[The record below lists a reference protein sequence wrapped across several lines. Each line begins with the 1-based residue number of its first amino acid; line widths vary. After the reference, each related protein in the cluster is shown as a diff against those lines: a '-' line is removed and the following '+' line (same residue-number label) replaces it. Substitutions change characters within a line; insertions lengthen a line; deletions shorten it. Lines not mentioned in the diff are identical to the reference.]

1 MLDLSEDERR
11 ATDTLGRVFSFAVTP
26 YYFSLIDPA
35 DPDDPIRRMILPSLE
50 EERST
55 AFGEVDPLGEKPDQV
70 APGLTHRYPDRVLF
84 VVTSFCTS
92 YCRFC
97 IRKRNWHDSDAARSR
112 EDVDQALA
120 YIRAH
125 PEIRDVLVS
134 GGDPLT
140 LPAKQLDYALT
151 GLRAIPHVEI
161 VRFGSREPVQLP
173 MRITPELASLLE
185 RHAPVWINTHFN
197 HPREITAE
205 AALAVDRLLRAG
217 IPVNNQ
223 SVLLRGVND
232 SLEVMRELVH
242 GLLRIKVRPYYLY
255 HCDDVVGAAHLRT
268 SVRRGLEILEGLR
281 GHTTGFAVPTF
292 VVDAPGGGGKIPL
305 MPNYLVSQGESSLVV
320 RNFEGVLVR
329 IDDGPA
335 AGGGGGEGSARRR
348 PPQWRAARAHRA
360 ASAERRRPAGGR
372 RPAAGAAGN
381 PALRAPARRR
391 RRQARGA
398 PARRQADSL
407 KAAVVYSRLP
417 AGQLAPDDDRFEEF
431 DAPDVPA
438 AVAAALG
445 RLGTPPARS
454 KTTRGWSGAC
464 AGSARTSS

>member
-1 MLDLSEDERR
+1 MSLQADLAAPSAPSAAPAPASVPNRPSLPSPRHPAWADVPEASWNDVAWQLKHQVRSAAELARLLDLSTEERR
-11 ATDTLGRVFSFAVTP
+11 ATETLGRVFSFAVTP

-55 AFGEVDPLGEKPDQV
+55 AFGEIDPLGEKSDQV

-97 IRKRNWHDSDAARSR
+97 IRKRNWHHSDAARSR
-112 EDVDQALA
+112 EEVDQALA
-120 YIRAH
+120 YVRAH
-125 PEIRDVLVS
+125 PEIRDVLIS

-140 LPAKQLDYALT
+140 LPAKQLEYTLA

-173 MRITPELASLLE
+173 MRITPELVALLE
-185 RHAPVWINTHFN
+185 RHGPAWVNTHFN
-197 HPREITAE
+197 HAREITAE
-205 AALAVDRLLRAG
+205 AARAVDRLLRAG

-232 SLEVMRELVH
+232 SVDAMRDLLH

-268 SVRRGLEILEGLR
+268 SVRRGLEILEALR
-281 GHTTGFAVPTF
+281 GHTTGFAIPTF
-292 VVDAPGGGGKIPL
+292 VVDAPGGGGKVPL
-305 MPNYLVSQGESSLVV
+305 MPNYLVSQGENALVV

-329 IDDGPA
+329 IDDVPAA
-335 AGGGGGEGSARRR
+335 AGGDAKGERGGARRNGGRAPRAESPPQSVSDLLAGEGRRLVPQGLQHYARRR
-348 PPQWRAARAHRA
+348 AV
-360 ASAERRRPAGGR
+360 
-372 RPAAGAAGN
+372 AGAK
-381 PALRAPARRR
+381 RAKNRR
-391 RRQARGA
+391 AEK
-398 PARRQADSL
+398 PI
-407 KAAVVYSRLP
+407 P
-417 AGQLAPDDDRFEEF
+417 
-431 DAPDVPA
+431 
-438 AVAAALG
+438 
-445 RLGTPPARS
+445 
-454 KTTRGWSGAC
+454 
-464 AGSARTSS
+464 

>member
-1 MLDLSEDERR
+1 MSLQADLAAPSTPPTAPAAPATVPNRPAPPAPRHAAFADVPEAHWNDVGWQLKHAIRSGEQLAKLLPLCDEERR
-11 ATDTLGRVFSFAVTP
+11 ATDALARLFSFSVTP

-55 AFGEVDPLGEKPDQV
+55 AFGEVDPLGEKSDQV

-97 IRKRNWHDSDAARSR
+97 IRKRNWHSSDAARSR
-112 EDVDQALA
+112 EEVDQALA
-120 YIRAH
+120 YVRAH
-125 PEIRDVLVS
+125 PEIRDVLIS

-140 LPAKQLDYALT
+140 LPPKQLEHVLA

-173 MRITPELASLLE
+173 MRITPELVSLLE
-185 RHAPVWINTHFN
+185 RHGPIWVNTHFN

-205 AALAVDRLLRAG
+205 AALAVERLLRAG

-232 SLEVMRELVH
+232 SVEVMRELVQS
-242 GLLRIKVRPYYLY
+242 LLRIKVRPYYLY

-281 GHTTGFAVPTF
+281 GHTTGFAIPTY

-329 IDDGPA
+329 IDDGPVAPA
-335 AGGGGGEGSARRR
+335 ADARAERGSARRSR
-348 PPQWRAARAHRA
+348 SARASEPPQSVSDLLAGDGRRLVPQGLEHYA
-360 ASAERRRPAGGR
+360 RRRAV
-372 RPAAGAAGN
+372 AGAK
-381 PALRAPARRR
+381 RARRR
-391 RRQARGA
+391 RAEKPA
-398 PARRQADSL
+398 P
-407 KAAVVYSRLP
+407 
-417 AGQLAPDDDRFEEF
+417 
-431 DAPDVPA
+431 
-438 AVAAALG
+438 
-445 RLGTPPARS
+445 
-454 KTTRGWSGAC
+454 
-464 AGSARTSS
+464 

>member
-1 MLDLSEDERR
+1 MSLQAELAAPAAPTGAVSASASVPNRSSLPSPRHPVWADVPDASWHDVAWQLKHSIRSASDLARLLPLSSDERR

-35 DPDDPIRRMILPSLE
+35 DPDDPIRRMILPSLD

-55 AFGEVDPLGEKPDQV
+55 ASGEVDPLGEKSDQV

-97 IRKRNWHDSDAARSR
+97 IRKRNWHASDAARSR

-140 LPAKQLDYALT
+140 LPAKQLEYALA

-173 MRITPELASLLE
+173 MRITPELVSLLE
-185 RHAPVWINTHFN
+185 RHSPVWLNTHFN
-197 HPREITAE
+197 HPREITAD
-205 AALAVDRLLRAG
+205 AARAIERLLRAG

-232 SLEVMRELVH
+232 SVEVMRELVQ

-268 SVRRGLEILEGLR
+268 SVRRGLEILEALR

-305 MPNYLVSQGESSLVV
+305 MPNYLVSQGENSLVV

-329 IDDGPA
+329 IDDAPPA
-335 AGGGGGEGSARRR
+335 ATGEAKVERGAGRRGNG
-348 PPQWRAARAHRA
+348 RAARAEQPPQSVA
-360 ASAERRRPAGGR
+360 DLLAGEGR
-372 RPAAGAAGN
+372 RLVPQGIQHY
-381 PALRAPARRR
+381 ARRR
-391 RRQARGA
+391 
-398 PARRQADSL
+398 
-407 KAAVVYSRLP
+407 
-417 AGQLAPDDDRFEEF
+417 
-431 DAPDVPA
+431 
-438 AVAAALG
+438 AVAG
-445 RLGTPPARS
+445 SKRARS
-454 KTTRGWSGAC
+454 RAAAKPVP
-464 AGSARTSS
+464 

>member
-1 MLDLSEDERR
+1 MLLQAELAAPSAPAGAVPASASVPNRSTLPSPRHPAWADVPDASWNDVAWQLKKAIRNAADLARFLELSLAERR
-11 ATDTLGRVFSFAVTP
+11 AIDTLGRVFSFAVTP

-35 DPDDPIRRMILPSLE
+35 DPEDPIRRMILPSLE

-55 AFGEVDPLGEKPDQV
+55 AFGEVDPLGEKSDQV

-125 PEIRDVLVS
+125 GEIRDVLVS

-140 LPAKQLDYALT
+140 LPAKQLDYALA

-173 MRITPELASLLE
+173 MRVTPELVSALE
-185 RHAPVWINTHFN
+185 RHSPVWLNTHFN
-197 HPREITAE
+197 HPREITAD
-205 AALAVDRLLRAG
+205 AARAVERLLRAG

-232 SLEVMRELVH
+232 SVDVMRELVH

-281 GHTTGFAVPTF
+281 GHTTGFAIPTF

-305 MPNYLVSQGESSLVV
+305 MPNYLVSQGENSLVV

-329 IDDGPA
+329 IDDGPVA
-335 AGGGGGEGSARRR
+335 ASDESKPERGANRRGGRAGRAARPPQSVADLLAGEGRRLVPQGIQHYARRR
-348 PPQWRAARAHRA
+348 
-360 ASAERRRPAGGR
+360 
-372 RPAAGAAGN
+372 
-381 PALRAPARRR
+381 
-391 RRQARGA
+391 
-398 PARRQADSL
+398 
-407 KAAVVYSRLP
+407 
-417 AGQLAPDDDRFEEF
+417 
-431 DAPDVPA
+431 
-438 AVAAALG
+438 AVAG
-445 RLGTPPARS
+445 SKRARS
-454 KTTRGWSGAC
+454 RREQKPVS
-464 AGSARTSS
+464 

>member
-1 MLDLSEDERR
+1 MSSQAELAAPSAPPSAQPASASVPNRFALPSPRHPAWADVPEASWNDVGWQLKHSIRNAADLARFLDLSEDERR

-26 YYFSLIDPA
+26 YYFSLIDPT

-112 EDVDQALA
+112 DEVDQALA
-120 YIRAH
+120 YIRSH
-125 PEIRDVLVS
+125 PEIRDVLIS

-140 LPAKQLDYALT
+140 LPLKQLDYALS
-151 GLRAIPHVEI
+151 GIRAIPHVEI

-173 MRITPELASLLE
+173 MRVTPELVSLLE
-185 RHAPVWINTHFN
+185 RHAPVWLNTHFN
-197 HPREITAE
+197 HPREITAD
-205 AALAVDRLLRAG
+205 AARAVDRLLRAG

-232 SLEVMRELVH
+232 SVDVMRDLVQ

-268 SVRRGLEILEGLR
+268 SVRRGIEILEGLR

-305 MPNYLVSQGESSLVV
+305 MPNYLVSQGENSLVV

-329 IDDGPA
+329 IDDGPVGA
-335 AGGGGGEGSARRR
+335 SGDAKPSPGVGRRGSG
-348 PPQWRAARAHRA
+348 RAARAA
-360 ASAERRRPAGGR
+360 QPPQSVADLLAGEGR
-372 RPAAGAAGN
+372 RLVPQG
-381 PALRAPARRR
+381 LQHYARRR
-391 RRQARGA
+391 
-398 PARRQADSL
+398 
-407 KAAVVYSRLP
+407 
-417 AGQLAPDDDRFEEF
+417 
-431 DAPDVPA
+431 
-438 AVAAALG
+438 AVAGAKRAG
-445 RLGTPPARS
+445 RRRDQKPTP
-454 KTTRGWSGAC
+454 
-464 AGSARTSS
+464 